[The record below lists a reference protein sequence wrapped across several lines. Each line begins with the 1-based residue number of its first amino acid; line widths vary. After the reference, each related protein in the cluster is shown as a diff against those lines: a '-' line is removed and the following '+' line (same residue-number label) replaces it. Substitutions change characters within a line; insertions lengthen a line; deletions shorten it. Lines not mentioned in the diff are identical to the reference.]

1 METILVA
8 ALALF
13 AVVAIVVWWM
23 LDIDIADIVAIVT
36 APAAGLTLIYWYS
49 TPLAW
54 AGGLLLLAI
63 GGFALYYLLK
73 RRAKPPA

>member
-1 METILVA
+1 METVLVIALTLFALVA
-8 ALALF
+8 
-13 AVVAIVVWWM
+13 IMVWWI

-36 APAAGLTLIYWYS
+36 APASGIALIYWYG

-63 GGFALYYLLK
+63 GGFALYYLIK
-73 RRAKPPA
+73 RRAKPRE

>member
-1 METILVA
+1 METILVV

-13 AVVAIVVWWM
+13 ALVAIVVWWM

-36 APAAGLTLIYWYS
+36 APAAGIALISWYG

-73 RRAKPPA
+73 RRTKPPA

>member
-1 METILVA
+1 METILVI

-13 AVVAIVVWWM
+13 ALVAIAVWWM
-23 LDIDIADIVAIVT
+23 LDIDIADIVATVT
-36 APAAGLTLIYWYS
+36 APAAGIALVYWYG